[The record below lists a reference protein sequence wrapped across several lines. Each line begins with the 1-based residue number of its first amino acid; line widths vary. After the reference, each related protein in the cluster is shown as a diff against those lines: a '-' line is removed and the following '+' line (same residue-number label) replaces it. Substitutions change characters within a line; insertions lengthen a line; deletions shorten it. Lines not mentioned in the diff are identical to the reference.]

1 MKFKLVS
8 SLEKCFLDEDINTKA
23 EFTSGSCLKNEF
35 FRFGICYKNENYS
48 EIPKPVRLTV
58 NSQLGDR
65 ISISR
70 VEHLP
75 VKFPVYNQHEKFDF
89 LRTTPGLYP
98 DLITPVNKHNR
109 LIVSYNLESLFVE
122 VDTRGISKAGIYN
135 IEFVFS
141 DFEDKQTIEK
151 LTFELEI
158 IDCELPEQALIFT
171 QWLHCDSLVNYYKT
185 EAFDERHWSIIENY
199 LKTAVKH
206 GINMV
211 LTPIFTP
218 ALDTYVGG
226 ERETTQLVDIT
237 VTNGEYSFGFE
248 KLERWINLCKRLGI
262 KYFEMSHL
270 FTQWGC
276 AHAPKI
282 IANVNGECKKIF
294 GWETNADSTEYKEF
308 LEAFLPQLIAFLKE
322 HGIKDNTVFHISDE
336 PNVSQISNYLTA
348 RKIVEPLLEG
358 CEIIDAVSDY
368 EFYSNKICTRPIP
381 DLDHIEDFIKN
392 NVPNLFTYYCCIQ
405 YDKLSNRFLSMP
417 SYRNRIIGIQMYKY
431 NIKGFLHWG
440 YNFYGTQ
447 LSYAETNPYLCM
459 DAEYGF
465 PAGDAFSVY
474 PAPDGTAYESVRL
487 KVFHDALQDISA
499 LSLCEK
505 LYSKEFVMS
514 LIDENCENEITFR
527 EYPRSNEYLL
537 TLREKVN
544 CAIKEKI

>member
-48 EIPKPVRLTV
+48 EVPKPVRLTV

-98 DLITPVNKHNR
+98 DLITPINKHNR
-109 LIVSYNLESLFVE
+109 LIISYNLESLFVE

-158 IDCELPEQALIFT
+158 IDCELPEQALIYT

-282 IANVNGECKKIF
+282 IANVNGESKKIF

-348 RKIVEPLLEG
+348 RKIV
-358 CEIIDAVSDY
+358 
-368 EFYSNKICTRPIP
+368 
-381 DLDHIEDFIKN
+381 
-392 NVPNLFTYYCCIQ
+392 
-405 YDKLSNRFLSMP
+405 
-417 SYRNRIIGIQMYKY
+417 
-431 NIKGFLHWG
+431 
-440 YNFYGTQ
+440 
-447 LSYAETNPYLCM
+447 
-459 DAEYGF
+459 
-465 PAGDAFSVY
+465 
-474 PAPDGTAYESVRL
+474 
-487 KVFHDALQDISA
+487 
-499 LSLCEK
+499 
-505 LYSKEFVMS
+505 
-514 LIDENCENEITFR
+514 
-527 EYPRSNEYLL
+527 
-537 TLREKVN
+537 
-544 CAIKEKI
+544 